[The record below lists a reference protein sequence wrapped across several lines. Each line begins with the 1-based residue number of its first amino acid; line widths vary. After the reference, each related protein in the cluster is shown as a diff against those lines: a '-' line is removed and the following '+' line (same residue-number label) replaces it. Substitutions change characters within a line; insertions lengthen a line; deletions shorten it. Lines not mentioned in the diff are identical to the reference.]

1 MFDISFIELLVIFV
15 VALLVLGPEKLP
27 GAVRTGALWVGR
39 AKRSFS
45 KVKSEIEQQLNTD
58 DIRRQLHN
66 ESILA
71 DIEKARKSA
80 DNLVKETQKSLD
92 KTQDGI
98 TRAISSTSPAPV
110 PVVSSS
116 AVEGV
121 PTGADEWPDQIPDRV
136 ASESPDTKTY
146 TGFVGEKASDGPPE
160 EPVAEEDQP
169 PEVKT
174 EKPTQA
180 VKAPVHDFYNNPP
193 AGVVT
198 IQGRKLVPAEKI
210 EPEDS
215 ASKKD

>member
-27 GAVRTGALWVGR
+27 GAVRTAALWIGR

-71 DIEKARKSA
+71 DIEKARKNA
-80 DNLVKETQKSLD
+80 DNLVKDTQKSLNES
-92 KTQDGI
+92 QDGI
-98 TRAISSTSPAPV
+98 KRALTTTV
-110 PVVSSS
+110 PIVSSS

-121 PTGADEWPDQIPDRV
+121 PTGADEWPDTAPERTAVKPSGATPSDV
-136 ASESPDTKTY
+136 KTH
-146 TGFVGEKASDGPPE
+146 TGFVGEVAMDGPPE
-160 EPVAEEDQP
+160 EPAADTVAEADNEAAPQTA
-169 PEVKT
+169 T
-174 EKPTQA
+174 EPA
-180 VKAPVHDFYNNPP
+180 KAPVQDFYNNPP

-198 IQGRKLVPAEKI
+198 IQGRKLVAAAPD
-210 EPEDS
+210 DS
-215 ASKKD
+215 SGQKD

>member
-27 GAVRTGALWVGR
+27 GAVRTAALWIGR

-80 DNLVKETQKSLD
+80 DNLVKETQKSLNS
-92 KTQDGI
+92 TQDEI
-98 TRAISSTSPAPV
+98 NRTVNAVNTARV
-110 PVVSSS
+110 PIISSS
-116 AVEGV
+116 ADEGV
-121 PTGADEWPDQIPDRV
+121 PTGADEWPDTTPDR
-136 ASESPDTKTY
+136 AAPAISGTKTH
-146 TGFVGEKASDGPPE
+146 TGFVGETASDGPPE
-160 EPVAEEDQP
+160 EPVADGADT
-169 PEVKT
+169 PETDT
-174 EKPTQA
+174 EKPAQA
-180 VKAPVHDFYNNPP
+180 AKTPVQDFYNNPP
-193 AGVVT
+193 SGVVT
-198 IQGRKLVPAEKI
+198 IQGRKLVTAEPV

-215 ASKKD
+215 SGQKD

>member
-27 GAVRTGALWVGR
+27 GAVRTGALWLGR

-71 DIEKARKSA
+71 DIEKARKNA
-80 DNLVKETQKSLD
+80 DNLVKQTQNELN
-92 KTQDGI
+92 KTKHDV
-98 TRAISSTSPAPV
+98 TRAISSPAPI

-121 PTGADEWPDQIPDRV
+121 PTGADDWP
-136 ASESPDTKTY
+136 
-146 TGFVGEKASDGPPE
+146 
-160 EPVAEEDQP
+160 
-169 PEVKT
+169 VKT
-174 EKPTQA
+174 EQA
-180 VKAPVHDFYNNPP
+180 LPPADADVKAETAPDAEVDVVPAEPEAAAPPAVQDFYNSPP
-193 AGVVT
+193 TGVVSV
-198 IQGRKLVPAEKI
+198 QGRKLAAADKVSAK
-210 EPEDS
+210 DS
-215 ASKKD
+215 SGHKD